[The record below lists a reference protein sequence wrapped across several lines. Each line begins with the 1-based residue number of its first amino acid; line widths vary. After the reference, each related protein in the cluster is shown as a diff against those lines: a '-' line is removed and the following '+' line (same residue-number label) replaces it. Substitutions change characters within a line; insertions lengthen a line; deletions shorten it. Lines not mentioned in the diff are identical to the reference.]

1 MRIKIKKT
9 GSYNSS
15 KKYIDLIE
23 KASVYDIAIN
33 SPITFAPNI
42 SQKEKNKIYLKREDL
57 QPVFSF
63 KNRGA
68 YNKIVN
74 LTPKQKDAGVIA
86 ASAGNHAQGVAV
98 SCKKLKINCLIVMP
112 ITTPEIKVK
121 AVKRHGAKVL
131 LHGDNYDAA
140 VKEAKKIAKNN
151 NFAFVH
157 PFDDK
162 YTIAGQ
168 GTIGKEILESDQEYD
183 VIFVPVGGGGL
194 LAGVSAWISQKGKK
208 VKLIGVEVE
217 DSACLAEAVKANKR
231 VRLKEVG
238 LFADGVAVEQVGKN
252 NFEVI
257 KECVDEVITVSVDEV
272 CAAVKDIFEDTRVL
286 SEPAGALA
294 LAGLKTYSKK
304 VKGKKLLA
312 ISSGANV
319 NFQRLSFIV
328 ERSELGENREKILSI
343 QIPEKPGSFLKLS
356 RIFGNSQI
364 TEFNYRKSDLDKAY
378 VLVGIRTKSDKSFQT
393 IKNKLKKS
401 GFTSKDVTKNEI
413 SNDHLRH
420 MVGGRLKGE
429 GLNNERI
436 FRGEF
441 PEKPGALLTF
451 LERFGD
457 KWNISLFHYRNL
469 GSAFGKILIG
479 IEDINA
485 NKSKL
490 VKHLKNTGTI
500 FCEETNNRAY
510 RDFLK

>member
-1 MRIKIKKT
+1 
-9 GSYNSS
+9 
-15 KKYIDLIE
+15 
-23 KASVYDIAIN
+23 
-33 SPITFAPNI
+33 
-42 SQKEKNKIYLKREDL
+42 
-57 QPVFSF
+57 
-63 KNRGA
+63 
-68 YNKIVN
+68 
-74 LTPKQKDAGVIA
+74 
-86 ASAGNHAQGVAV
+86 
-98 SCKKLKINCLIVMP
+98 MP

-140 VKEAKKIAKNN
+140 VKEAKKIAKSN

-183 VIFVPVGGGGL
+183 VVFVPVGGGGL
-194 LAGVSAWISQKGKK
+194 LAGVSAWISQKAKK
-208 VKLIGVEVE
+208 VKIIGVEVE

-343 QIPEKPGSFLKLS
+343 QIPEKPGSFIKLS
-356 RIFGNSQI
+356 RIFGDSQI

-378 VLVGIRTKSDKSFQT
+378 VLVGIRTKSDKSFQAL
-393 IKNKLKKS
+393 KNKLKKS
-401 GFTSKDVTKNEI
+401 GFTSRDVTKNEI

-436 FRGEF
+436 FRGQF
-441 PEKPGALLTF
+441 PEKPRALLTF

-457 KWNISLFHYRNL
+457 RWNISLFHYRNL

-490 VKHLKNTGTI
+490 LQHLKNTGTI